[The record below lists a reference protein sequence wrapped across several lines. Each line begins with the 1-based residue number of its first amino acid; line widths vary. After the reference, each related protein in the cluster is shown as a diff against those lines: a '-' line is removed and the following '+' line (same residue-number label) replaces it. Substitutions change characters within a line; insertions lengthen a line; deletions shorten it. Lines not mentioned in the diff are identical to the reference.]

1 MLVLA
6 LPAANAQKVNT
17 SSELAKLEKADAA
30 IADAKK
36 GTKASTWIAHAK
48 AYADAYAL
56 PTKELGR
63 GVPEQ
68 MLMMNV
74 GRPEGAFESQFAG
87 YPAIVYSYEYVD
99 VYVVNGITEGEFMGA
114 PYYVCQYEYV
124 DVYVHPQT
132 GMIDGWNQKK
142 AIKDNLA
149 ETAIASYAKAYEMD
163 PKTESKV
170 AAGVLNLA
178 NSLSIQADALNNMG
192 KVAEAA
198 AAFELAFRAQQV
210 VPAIKA
216 DPNNLYNAGML
227 TTMHAATLQGEEA
240 LAAFSKGEKIFAD
253 ALAAGFKDE
262 SGNIYYYIFHCFY
275 GQKEKNR
282 DEYLAK
288 AKEALLTGIKL
299 YPKNTT
305 ILDGLMQFYTAEEG
319 VGDPAELTE
328 MIEALLKEDPT
339 NYDLWFGRGR
349 VYNAMKQY
357 DECIKSFEKCVELR
371 PTEFEPNFYVG
382 FFVIEKA
389 NAEVEKLNASTN
401 LSYQLY
407 EEKNAAI
414 NLIYAEALPWLEKA
428 HELNPTDVA
437 TVEYLNGICFRL
449 RDNEGMQEK
458 YDKYHA
464 LYMNMR

>member
-1 MLVLA
+1 MKKLVLMVVA
-6 LPAANAQKVNT
+6 AMVLAMPAVNAQKVNT
-17 SSELAKLEKADAA
+17 DSEVAKLAKVDAA

-36 GTKASTWIAHAK
+36 GAKAATWVAHAK

-99 VYVVNGITEGEFMGA
+99 VYVVNGMIEGW
-114 PYYVCQYEYV
+114 
-124 DVYVHPQT
+124 D
-132 GMIDGWNQKK
+132 QKK
-142 AIKDNLA
+142 AIKENLA

-178 NSLSIQADALNNMG
+178 NALAIQADALNNMG

-198 AAFELAFRAQQV
+198 EAFELAFRAQQV

-240 LAAFSKGEKIFAD
+240 LAAFNKGEKTFAE
-253 ALAAGFKDE
+253 ALEAGFSDE

-319 VGDPAELTE
+319 VGDPAELTG
-328 MIEALLKEDPT
+328 MIEASLKEDPT

-371 PTEFEPNFYVG
+371 PDEFEPNFYTAY
-382 FFVIEKA
+382 FIIEKA
-389 NAEVEKLNASTN
+389 NAEVEKLNSTPN
-401 LSYQLY
+401 MSYQLY
-407 EEKNAAI
+407 EEENAKI
-414 NLIYAEALPWLEKA
+414 NLIFAEAIPWLEKA
-428 HELNPTDVA
+428 YAINPSDGA
-437 TVEYLNGICFRL
+437 TLEYLNMLCFRL
-449 RDNEGMQEK
+449 RDLDGMM
-458 YDKYHA
+458 DKYNKYHE
-464 LYMNMR
+464 LYMNR

>member
-1 MLVLA
+1 MKKLVLMVVA
-6 LPAANAQKVNT
+6 AMVLAMPAVNAQKVNT
-17 SSELAKLEKADAA
+17 DSEVAKLAKVDAA

-36 GTKASTWIAHAK
+36 GAKAATWVAHAK

-99 VYVVNGITEGEFMGA
+99 VYVVNGMIEGW
-114 PYYVCQYEYV
+114 
-124 DVYVHPQT
+124 D
-132 GMIDGWNQKK
+132 QKK
-142 AIKDNLA
+142 AIKENLA
-149 ETAIASYAKAYEMD
+149 ETAIASYTKAYEMD

-178 NSLSIQADALNNMG
+178 NALSIQADALNNMG
-192 KVAEAA
+192 KIADAA
-198 AAFELAFRAQQV
+198 YAFELAFRAQQV
-210 VPAIKA
+210 IPSIKA

-240 LAAFSKGEKIFAD
+240 LAAFNKGEKIFAD

-282 DEYLAK
+282 DEYLPK

-319 VGDPAELTE
+319 VGDPAELTG
-328 MIEALLKEDPT
+328 MIEASLKEDPT

-371 PTEFEPNFYVG
+371 PEEFEPNFYTAY
-382 FFVIEKA
+382 FIIEKA
-389 NAEVEKLNASTN
+389 NAEVEKLNSTPN
-401 LSYQLY
+401 MSYQLY
-407 EEKNAAI
+407 EEENAKI
-414 NLIYAEALPWLEKA
+414 NLIFAEAIPWLEKA
-428 HELNPTDVA
+428 YAINPTDGA
-437 TVEYLNGICFRL
+437 TIEYLNMLCFRL
-449 RDNEGMQEK
+449 RDLDGMM
-458 YDKYHA
+458 DKYNKYHE
-464 LYMNMR
+464 LYMNR

>member
-1 MLVLA
+1 MKKLVLMVVA
-6 LPAANAQKVNT
+6 AMVLAMPAVNAQKVNT
-17 SSELAKLEKADAA
+17 DSEVAKLAKVDAA

-36 GTKASTWIAHAK
+36 GAKAATWVAHAK

-99 VYVVNGITEGEFMGA
+99 VYVVNGMIEGW
-114 PYYVCQYEYV
+114 
-124 DVYVHPQT
+124 D
-132 GMIDGWNQKK
+132 QKK
-142 AIKDNLA
+142 AIKENLA

-178 NSLSIQADALNNMG
+178 NALAIQADALNNMG

-240 LAAFSKGEKIFAD
+240 LAAFNKGEKIFAD

-319 VGDPAELTE
+319 VGDPAELTG
-328 MIEALLKEDPT
+328 MIEASLNEDPT

-371 PTEFEPNFYVG
+371 PDEFEPNFYTAY
-382 FFVIEKA
+382 FIIEKA
-389 NAEVEKLNASTN
+389 NAEVEKLNSTPN
-401 LSYQLY
+401 MSYQLY
-407 EEKNAAI
+407 EEENAKI
-414 NLIYAEALPWLEKA
+414 NLIFAEAIPWLEKA
-428 HELNPTDVA
+428 YAINPSDGA
-437 TVEYLNGICFRL
+437 TLEYLNMLCFRL
-449 RDNEGMQEK
+449 RDLDGMM
-458 YDKYHA
+458 DKYNKYHE
-464 LYMNMR
+464 LYMNR

>member
-1 MLVLA
+1 MKKLVLMVVA
-6 LPAANAQKVNT
+6 AMVLAMPAVNAQKVNT
-17 SSELAKLEKADAA
+17 DSEVAKLAKVDAA

-36 GTKASTWIAHAK
+36 GAKAATWVAHAK

-99 VYVVNGITEGEFMGA
+99 VYVVNGMIEGW
-114 PYYVCQYEYV
+114 
-124 DVYVHPQT
+124 D
-132 GMIDGWNQKK
+132 QKK
-142 AIKDNLA
+142 AIKENLA
-149 ETAIASYAKAYEMD
+149 ETAIASYTKAYEMD

-178 NSLSIQADALNNMG
+178 NALTIQADALNNMG
-192 KVAEAA
+192 KVADAA
-198 AAFELAFRAQQV
+198 YAFELAFRAQQV

-240 LAAFSKGEKIFAD
+240 LAAFNKGEKTFAE
-253 ALAAGFKDE
+253 ALEAGFSDE

-299 YPKNTT
+299 YPKNST

-319 VGDPAELTE
+319 VGDPAELTG
-328 MIEALLKEDPT
+328 MIEASLNEDPT

-371 PTEFEPNFYVG
+371 PDEFEPHFYTAY
-382 FFVIEKA
+382 FIIEKA
-389 NAEVEKLNASTN
+389 NAEVEKLNNTPN
-401 LSYQLY
+401 MSYQLY
-407 EEKNAAI
+407 EEENAKI
-414 NLIYAEALPWLEKA
+414 NLIFAEAIPWLEKA
-428 HELNPTDVA
+428 YAINPSDAATLEFLNM
-437 TVEYLNGICFRL
+437 LCFRL
-449 RDNEGMQEK
+449 RDLDGMM
-458 YDKYHA
+458 DKYNKYHE
-464 LYMNMR
+464 LFMNR

>member
-1 MLVLA
+1 MKKLVLMVVA
-6 LPAANAQKVNT
+6 AMMFAMPAVNAQKVNT
-17 SSELAKLEKADAA
+17 DSEVAKLAKVDAA

-36 GTKASTWIAHAK
+36 GAKAATWVAHAK

-99 VYVVNGITEGEFMGA
+99 VYVVNGMIEGW
-114 PYYVCQYEYV
+114 
-124 DVYVHPQT
+124 D
-132 GMIDGWNQKK
+132 QKK
-142 AIKDNLA
+142 AIKENLA

-178 NSLSIQADALNNMG
+178 NALSIQADALNNMG
-192 KVAEAA
+192 KVAAA
-198 AAFELAFRAQQV
+198 AEAFELAFRAQQV

-240 LAAFSKGEKIFAD
+240 LAAFSKGEKIFTD

-319 VGDPAELTE
+319 VGDPAELTG
-328 MIEALLKEDPT
+328 MIEASLKEDPT

-371 PTEFEPNFYVG
+371 PDEFEPNFYTAY
-382 FFVIEKA
+382 FIIEKA
-389 NAEVEKLNASTN
+389 NAEVEKLNSTPN
-401 LSYQLY
+401 MSYQLY
-407 EEKNAAI
+407 EEENAKI
-414 NLIYAEALPWLEKA
+414 NLIFAEAIPWLEKA
-428 HELNPTDVA
+428 YAINPTDGA
-437 TVEYLNGICFRL
+437 TLEFLNMLCFRL
-449 RDNEGMQEK
+449 RDMDGMM
-458 YDKYHA
+458 DKYNKYHE
-464 LYMNMR
+464 LYMNR

>member
-1 MLVLA
+1 MKKLVLMVVA
-6 LPAANAQKVNT
+6 AMVLAMPAVNAQKVNT
-17 SSELAKLEKADAA
+17 DSEVAKLAKVDAA

-36 GTKASTWIAHAK
+36 GAKAATWVAHAK

-99 VYVVNGITEGEFMGA
+99 VYVVNGMIEGW
-114 PYYVCQYEYV
+114 
-124 DVYVHPQT
+124 D
-132 GMIDGWNQKK
+132 QKK
-142 AIKDNLA
+142 AIKENLA
-149 ETAIASYAKAYEMD
+149 ETAIASYTKAYEMD

-178 NSLSIQADALNNMG
+178 NALAIQADALNNMG
-192 KVAEAA
+192 KIADAA
-198 AAFELAFRAQQV
+198 YAFELAFRAQQV
-210 VPAIKA
+210 IPSIKA

-240 LAAFSKGEKIFAD
+240 LAAFNKGEKIFAD

-282 DEYLAK
+282 DEYLPK

-319 VGDPAELTE
+319 VGDPAELTG
-328 MIEALLKEDPT
+328 MIEASLKEDPT

-371 PTEFEPNFYVG
+371 PDEFEPNFYTAY
-382 FFVIEKA
+382 FIIEKA
-389 NAEVEKLNASTN
+389 NAEVEKLNSTPN
-401 LSYQLY
+401 MSYQLY
-407 EEKNAAI
+407 EEENAKI
-414 NLIYAEALPWLEKA
+414 NLIFAEAIPWLEKA
-428 HELNPTDVA
+428 YAINPTDGA
-437 TVEYLNGICFRL
+437 TIEYLNMLCFRL
-449 RDNEGMQEK
+449 RDLDGMM
-458 YDKYHA
+458 DKYNKYHE
-464 LYMNMR
+464 LYMQTR

>member
-1 MLVLA
+1 MKKLVLMVVA
-6 LPAANAQKVNT
+6 AMVLAMPAVNAQKVNT
-17 SSELAKLEKADAA
+17 DSEVAKLAKVDAA

-36 GTKASTWIAHAK
+36 GAKAATWVAHAK

-99 VYVVNGITEGEFMGA
+99 VYVVNGMIEGW
-114 PYYVCQYEYV
+114 
-124 DVYVHPQT
+124 D
-132 GMIDGWNQKK
+132 QKK
-142 AIKDNLA
+142 SIKENLA

-178 NSLSIQADALNNMG
+178 NALSIQADALNNMG
-192 KVAEAA
+192 KVAAA
-198 AAFELAFRAQQV
+198 AEAFELAFRAQQV

-319 VGDPAELTE
+319 VGDPAELTG
-328 MIEALLKEDPT
+328 MIEASLKEDPT

-371 PTEFEPNFYVG
+371 PDEFEPNFYTAY
-382 FFVIEKA
+382 FIIEKA
-389 NAEVEKLNASTN
+389 NAEVEKLNSTPN
-401 LSYQLY
+401 MSYQLY
-407 EEKNAAI
+407 EEENAKI
-414 NLIYAEALPWLEKA
+414 NLIFAEAIPWLEKA
-428 HELNPTDVA
+428 YAINPTDGA
-437 TVEYLNGICFRL
+437 TLEFLNMLCFRL
-449 RDNEGMQEK
+449 RDMDGMM
-458 YDKYHA
+458 DKYNKYHE
-464 LYMNMR
+464 LYMNR

>member
-1 MLVLA
+1 MKKLVLMVVA
-6 LPAANAQKVNT
+6 AMVLAMPAVNAQKVNT
-17 SSELAKLEKADAA
+17 DSEVAKLAKVDAA

-36 GTKASTWIAHAK
+36 GAKAATWVAHAK

-99 VYVVNGITEGEFMGA
+99 VYVVNGMIEGWD
-114 PYYVCQYEYV
+114 QR
-124 DVYVHPQT
+124 
-132 GMIDGWNQKK
+132 K
-142 AIKDNLA
+142 AIKENLA

-178 NSLSIQADALNNMG
+178 NALTIQADALNNMG
-192 KVAEAA
+192 KVADAA
-198 AAFELAFRAQQV
+198 YAFELAFRAQQV

-240 LAAFSKGEKIFAD
+240 LAAFNKGEKIFAD

-282 DEYLAK
+282 DEYLPK

-319 VGDPAELTE
+319 VGDPAELTG
-328 MIEALLKEDPT
+328 MIEASLKEDPT

-371 PTEFEPNFYVG
+371 PDEFEPNFYTAY
-382 FFVIEKA
+382 FIIEKA
-389 NAEVEKLNASTN
+389 NAEVEKLNSTPN
-401 LSYQLY
+401 MSYQLY
-407 EEKNAAI
+407 EEENAKI
-414 NLIYAEALPWLEKA
+414 NLIFAEAIPWLEKA
-428 HELNPTDVA
+428 YAINPTDGA
-437 TVEYLNGICFRL
+437 TIEYLNMLCFRL
-449 RDNEGMQEK
+449 RDLDGMM
-458 YDKYHA
+458 DKYNKYHE
-464 LYMNMR
+464 LYMNR

>member
-1 MLVLA
+1 MKKLVLMVVA
-6 LPAANAQKVNT
+6 AMVLAMPAVNAQKVNT
-17 SSELAKLEKADAA
+17 DSEVAKLAKVDAA

-36 GTKASTWIAHAK
+36 GAKAATWVAHAK

-99 VYVVNGITEGEFMGA
+99 VYVVNGMIEGW
-114 PYYVCQYEYV
+114 
-124 DVYVHPQT
+124 D
-132 GMIDGWNQKK
+132 QKK
-142 AIKDNLA
+142 AIKENLA
-149 ETAIASYAKAYEMD
+149 ETAIASYTKAYEMD

-178 NSLSIQADALNNMG
+178 NALTIQADALNNMG
-192 KVAEAA
+192 KIADAA
-198 AAFELAFRAQQV
+198 YAFELAFRAQQV

-240 LAAFSKGEKIFAD
+240 LAAFNKGEKIFAD

-282 DEYLAK
+282 DEYLPK

-319 VGDPAELTE
+319 VGDPAELTG
-328 MIEALLKEDPT
+328 MIEASLKEDPT

-371 PTEFEPNFYVG
+371 PEEFEPNFYTAY
-382 FFVIEKA
+382 FIIEKA
-389 NAEVEKLNASTN
+389 NAEVEKLNSTPN
-401 LSYQLY
+401 MSYQLY
-407 EEKNAAI
+407 EEENAKI
-414 NLIYAEALPWLEKA
+414 NLIFAEAIPWLEKA
-428 HELNPTDVA
+428 YAINPTDGA
-437 TVEYLNGICFRL
+437 TIEYLNMLCFRL
-449 RDNEGMQEK
+449 RDLDGMM
-458 YDKYHA
+458 DKYNKYHE
-464 LYMNMR
+464 LYMNR

>member
-1 MLVLA
+1 MKKLVLMVVA
-6 LPAANAQKVNT
+6 AMVLAMPAVNAQKVNT
-17 SSELAKLEKADAA
+17 DSEVAKLAKVDAA

-36 GTKASTWIAHAK
+36 GAKAATWVAHAK

-99 VYVVNGITEGEFMGA
+99 VYVVNGMIEGW
-114 PYYVCQYEYV
+114 
-124 DVYVHPQT
+124 D
-132 GMIDGWNQKK
+132 QKK
-142 AIKDNLA
+142 AIKENLA

-178 NSLSIQADALNNMG
+178 NALAIQADALNNMG
-192 KVAEAA
+192 KIADAA
-198 AAFELAFRAQQV
+198 YAFELAFRAQQV
-210 VPAIKA
+210 IPSIKA

-240 LAAFSKGEKIFAD
+240 LAAFNKGEKIFAD

-282 DEYLAK
+282 DEYLPK

-319 VGDPAELTE
+319 VGDPAELTG
-328 MIEALLKEDPT
+328 MIEASLKEDPT

-371 PTEFEPNFYVG
+371 PEEFEPNFYTAY
-382 FFVIEKA
+382 FIIEKA
-389 NAEVEKLNASTN
+389 NAEVEKLNSTPN
-401 LSYQLY
+401 MSYQLY
-407 EEKNAAI
+407 EEENAKI
-414 NLIYAEALPWLEKA
+414 NLIFAEAIPWLEKA
-428 HELNPTDVA
+428 YAINPADGA
-437 TVEYLNGICFRL
+437 TLEYLNMLCFRL
-449 RDNEGMQEK
+449 RDLDGMM
-458 YDKYHA
+458 DKYNKYHE
-464 LYMNMR
+464 LYKNR

>member
-1 MLVLA
+1 MKKLVLMVVA
-6 LPAANAQKVNT
+6 AMVLAMPAVNAQKVNT
-17 SSELAKLEKADAA
+17 DSEVAKLAKVDAA

-36 GTKASTWIAHAK
+36 GAKAATWVAHAK

-99 VYVVNGITEGEFMGA
+99 VYVVNGMIEGW
-114 PYYVCQYEYV
+114 
-124 DVYVHPQT
+124 D
-132 GMIDGWNQKK
+132 QKK
-142 AIKDNLA
+142 AIKENLA
-149 ETAIASYAKAYEMD
+149 ETAIASYTKAYEMD

-178 NSLSIQADALNNMG
+178 NALSIQADALNNMG
-192 KVAEAA
+192 KVADAA
-198 AAFELAFRAQQV
+198 YAFELAFRAQQV
-210 VPAIKA
+210 IPSIKA

-240 LAAFSKGEKIFAD
+240 LAAFNKGEKIFAD

-282 DEYLAK
+282 DEYLPK

-319 VGDPAELTE
+319 VGDPAELTG
-328 MIEALLKEDPT
+328 MIEASLKEDPT

-371 PTEFEPNFYVG
+371 PDEFEPNFYTAY
-382 FFVIEKA
+382 FIIEKA
-389 NAEVEKLNASTN
+389 NAEVEKLNSTPN
-401 LSYQLY
+401 MSYQLY
-407 EEKNAAI
+407 EEENAKI
-414 NLIYAEALPWLEKA
+414 NLIFAEAIPWLEKA
-428 HELNPTDVA
+428 YAINPTDGA
-437 TVEYLNGICFRL
+437 TLEYLNMLCFRL
-449 RDNEGMQEK
+449 RDLDGMM
-458 YDKYHA
+458 DKYNKYHE
-464 LYMNMR
+464 LYMNR

>member
-1 MLVLA
+1 MKKLVLMVVA
-6 LPAANAQKVNT
+6 AMVLAMPAVNAQKVNT
-17 SSELAKLEKADAA
+17 DSEVAKLAKVDAA

-36 GTKASTWIAHAK
+36 GAKAATWVAHAK

-99 VYVVNGITEGEFMGA
+99 VYVVNGMIEGW
-114 PYYVCQYEYV
+114 
-124 DVYVHPQT
+124 D
-132 GMIDGWNQKK
+132 QKK
-142 AIKDNLA
+142 AIKENLA

-178 NSLSIQADALNNMG
+178 NSLAIQADALNNMG

-319 VGDPAELTE
+319 VGDPAELTG
-328 MIEALLKEDPT
+328 MIEASLKEDPT

-371 PTEFEPNFYVG
+371 PEEFEPNFYTAY
-382 FFVIEKA
+382 FIIEKA
-389 NAEVEKLNASTN
+389 NAEVEKLNSTPN
-401 LSYQLY
+401 MSYQLY
-407 EEKNAAI
+407 EEENAKI
-414 NLIYAEALPWLEKA
+414 NLIFAEAIPWLEKA
-428 HELNPTDVA
+428 YAINPTDGA
-437 TVEYLNGICFRL
+437 TLEYLNMLCFRL
-449 RDNEGMQEK
+449 RDLDGMM
-458 YDKYHA
+458 DKYNKYHE
-464 LYMNMR
+464 LYMNR

>member
-1 MLVLA
+1 MKKLVLMVVA
-6 LPAANAQKVNT
+6 AMVLAMPAVNAQKVNT
-17 SSELAKLEKADAA
+17 DSEVAKLAKVDAA

-36 GTKASTWIAHAK
+36 GAKAATWVAHAK

-99 VYVVNGITEGEFMGA
+99 VYVVNGMIEGW
-114 PYYVCQYEYV
+114 
-124 DVYVHPQT
+124 D
-132 GMIDGWNQKK
+132 QKK
-142 AIKDNLA
+142 AIKENLA

-240 LAAFSKGEKIFAD
+240 LAAFNKGEKIFAD

-319 VGDPAELTE
+319 VGDPAELTG
-328 MIEALLKEDPT
+328 MIEASLKEDPT

-371 PTEFEPNFYVG
+371 PEEFEPNFYTAY
-382 FFVIEKA
+382 FIIEKA
-389 NAEVEKLNASTN
+389 NAEVEKLNSTPN
-401 LSYQLY
+401 MSYQLY
-407 EEKNAAI
+407 EEENAKI
-414 NLIYAEALPWLEKA
+414 NLIFAEAIPWLEKA
-428 HELNPTDVA
+428 YAINPTDGA
-437 TVEYLNGICFRL
+437 TLEYLNMLCFRL
-449 RDNEGMQEK
+449 RDLDGMM
-458 YDKYHA
+458 DKYNKYHE
-464 LYMNMR
+464 LYMNR

>member
-1 MLVLA
+1 MKKLVLMVVA
-6 LPAANAQKVNT
+6 AMVLAMPAVNAQKVNT
-17 SSELAKLEKADAA
+17 DSEVAKLAKVDAA

-36 GTKASTWIAHAK
+36 GAKAATWVAHAK

-99 VYVVNGITEGEFMGA
+99 VYVVNGMIEGW
-114 PYYVCQYEYV
+114 
-124 DVYVHPQT
+124 D
-132 GMIDGWNQKK
+132 QKK
-142 AIKDNLA
+142 AIKENLA

-178 NSLSIQADALNNMG
+178 NSLAIQADALNNMG

-198 AAFELAFRAQQV
+198 EAFELAFRAQQV

-240 LAAFSKGEKIFAD
+240 LAAFNKGEKIFAD

-319 VGDPAELTE
+319 VGDPAELTG
-328 MIEALLKEDPT
+328 MIEASLKEDPT

-371 PTEFEPNFYVG
+371 PDEFEPNFYTAY
-382 FFVIEKA
+382 FIIEKA
-389 NAEVEKLNASTN
+389 NAEVEKLNSTPN
-401 LSYQLY
+401 MSYQLY
-407 EEKNAAI
+407 EEENAKI
-414 NLIYAEALPWLEKA
+414 NLIFAEAIPWLEKA
-428 HELNPTDVA
+428 YAINPSDGA
-437 TVEYLNGICFRL
+437 TLEYLNMLCFRL
-449 RDNEGMQEK
+449 RDLDGMM
-458 YDKYHA
+458 DKYNKYHE
-464 LYMNMR
+464 LFMNR

>member
-1 MLVLA
+1 MKKLVLMVVA
-6 LPAANAQKVNT
+6 AMVLAMPAVNAQKVNT
-17 SSELAKLEKADAA
+17 DSEVAKLAKVDAA

-36 GTKASTWIAHAK
+36 GAKAATWVAHAK

-99 VYVVNGITEGEFMGA
+99 VYVVNGMIEGW
-114 PYYVCQYEYV
+114 
-124 DVYVHPQT
+124 D
-132 GMIDGWNQKK
+132 QKK
-142 AIKDNLA
+142 AIKENLA
-149 ETAIASYAKAYEMD
+149 ETAIASYTKAYEMD

-178 NSLSIQADALNNMG
+178 NALSIQADALNNMG
-192 KVAEAA
+192 KVADAA
-198 AAFELAFRAQQV
+198 YAFELAFRAQQV

-240 LAAFSKGEKIFAD
+240 LAAFNKGEKIFAD

-282 DEYLAK
+282 DEYLPK

-319 VGDPAELTE
+319 VGDPAELTG
-328 MIEALLKEDPT
+328 MIEASLKEDPT

-371 PTEFEPNFYVG
+371 PDEFEPNFYTAY
-382 FFVIEKA
+382 FIIEKA
-389 NAEVEKLNASTN
+389 NAEVEKLNSTPN
-401 LSYQLY
+401 MSYQLY
-407 EEKNAAI
+407 EEENAKI
-414 NLIYAEALPWLEKA
+414 NLIFAEAIPWLEKA
-428 HELNPTDVA
+428 YAINPTDGA
-437 TVEYLNGICFRL
+437 TIEYLNMLCFRL
-449 RDNEGMQEK
+449 RDLDGMM
-458 YDKYHA
+458 DKYNKYHE
-464 LYMNMR
+464 LYMNR

>member
-1 MLVLA
+1 MKKLVLMVVA
-6 LPAANAQKVNT
+6 AMMFAMPAVNAQKVNT
-17 SSELAKLEKADAA
+17 DSEVAKLAKVDAA

-36 GTKASTWIAHAK
+36 GAKAATWVAHAK
-48 AYADAYAL
+48 AYAEAYAL

-74 GRPEGAFESQFAG
+74 GRPAGAFESQFAG

-99 VYVVNGITEGEFMGA
+99 VYVVNGMIEGW
-114 PYYVCQYEYV
+114 
-124 DVYVHPQT
+124 D
-132 GMIDGWNQKK
+132 QKK
-142 AIKDNLA
+142 AIKENLA

-178 NSLSIQADALNNMG
+178 NALAIQADALNNMG

-198 AAFELAFRAQQV
+198 NAFELAFRAQQV

-240 LAAFSKGEKIFAD
+240 IAAFNKGEKIFAD
-253 ALAAGFKDE
+253 ALEAGFKDE

-282 DEYLAK
+282 EEYLAK

-319 VGDPAELTE
+319 VGDPAELTG
-328 MIEALLKEDPT
+328 MIEASLKEDPT

-371 PTEFEPNFYVG
+371 PEEFEPNFYTAY
-382 FFVIEKA
+382 FIIEKA
-389 NAEVEKLNASTN
+389 NAEVEKLNSTPN

-407 EEKNAAI
+407 EEENAKI
-414 NLIYAEALPWLEKA
+414 NLIFAEAIPWLEKA
-428 HELNPTDVA
+428 YAINPTDGA
-437 TVEYLNGICFRL
+437 TLEYLNMLCFRL
-449 RDNEGMQEK
+449 RDMDGMM
-458 YDKYHA
+458 DKYNKYHE
-464 LYMNMR
+464 LFMNR

>member
-1 MLVLA
+1 MKKLVLMVVA
-6 LPAANAQKVNT
+6 AMVLAMPAVNAQKVNT
-17 SSELAKLEKADAA
+17 DSEVAKLAKVDAA

-36 GTKASTWIAHAK
+36 GAKAATWVAHAK

-99 VYVVNGITEGEFMGA
+99 VYVVNGMIEGW
-114 PYYVCQYEYV
+114 
-124 DVYVHPQT
+124 D
-132 GMIDGWNQKK
+132 QKK
-142 AIKDNLA
+142 AIKENLA

-178 NSLSIQADALNNMG
+178 NSLAIQADALNNMG

-253 ALAAGFKDE
+253 ALAAGFNDE

-319 VGDPAELTE
+319 VGDPAELTG
-328 MIEALLKEDPT
+328 MIEASLKEDPT

-371 PTEFEPNFYVG
+371 PEEFEPNFYTAY
-382 FFVIEKA
+382 FIIEKA
-389 NAEVEKLNASTN
+389 NAEVEKLNSTPN
-401 LSYQLY
+401 MSYQLY
-407 EEKNAAI
+407 EEENAKI
-414 NLIYAEALPWLEKA
+414 NLIFAEAIPWLEKA
-428 HELNPTDVA
+428 YAINPTDGA
-437 TVEYLNGICFRL
+437 TLEYLNMLCFRL
-449 RDNEGMQEK
+449 RDLDGMM
-458 YDKYHA
+458 DKYNKYHE
-464 LYMNMR
+464 LYMNR